1 MKEKERRERERKISL
16 FHPIQSQIVQRDDN
30 YKVVII
36 ILKIIDC
43 GWNDDTSN
51 DSAGSGLTIHTSIFI
66 IQFEWKWKEAF
77 IIYVTQLRVRQS
89 KTFGDN

>member
-1 MKEKERRERERKISL
+1 MKEKERREREREISL

-43 GWNDDTSN
+43 GWNDDTPNTFN
-51 DSAGSGLTIHTSIFI
+51 DSAVSGLTIPTSIFI
-66 IQFEWKWKEAF
+66 IPF
-77 IIYVTQLRVRQS
+77 
-89 KTFGDN
+89 